1 MVTAELNQGLTFLAY
16 TTGIIVFIVGAMLV
30 KVLFDVSKLTQ
41 NLNETAVL
49 VKNELEPTLKNI
61 NKSVSIISGMIIKTD
76 ENMQKVKAFISK
88 TPLKFISQVSQFSG
102 KAAKGF
108 FGGLCTAFKYFS
120 KK

>member
-49 VKNELEPTLKNI
+49 VKNEL
-61 NKSVSIISGMIIKTD
+61 
-76 ENMQKVKAFISK
+76 
-88 TPLKFISQVSQFSG
+88 
-102 KAAKGF
+102 
-108 FGGLCTAFKYFS
+108 
-120 KK
+120 